1 MKFLNKKDL
10 ANNKIEKVA
19 DPTSATDGA
28 NKGYVDGKITN
39 LQATLD
45 TIETSKQ
52 DKLVAGDNIT
62 IDENNVI
69 SASGGDVS
77 IWRYE

>member
-1 MKFLNKKDL
+1 MRGDLVKFLNKKDL
-10 ANNKIEKVA
+10 ANNKIEKIA
-19 DPTSATDGA
+19 DPTSATDGV
-28 NKGYVDGKITN
+28 NKRYVDGKITN

-62 IDENNVI
+62 IDENNMN
-69 SASGGDVS
+69 
-77 IWRYE
+77 